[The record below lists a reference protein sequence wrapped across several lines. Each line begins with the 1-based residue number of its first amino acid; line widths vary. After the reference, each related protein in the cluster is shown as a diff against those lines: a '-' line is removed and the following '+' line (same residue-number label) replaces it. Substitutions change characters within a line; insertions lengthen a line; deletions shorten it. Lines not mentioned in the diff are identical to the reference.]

1 MTQRGVGADRKLQL
15 RDREDE
21 NRKRNRAVRS
31 FVFEQVTG
39 AAKARVAFW
48 FSGLGR
54 QTFAFSQA
62 VAGAT
67 QLDLLGVDYDA
78 TPVRAAVVAD
88 AVVIDLQLA
97 PRTAARRP

>member
-1 MTQRGVGADRKLQL
+1 MI
-15 RDREDE
+15 
-21 NRKRNRAVRS
+21 
-31 FVFEQVTG
+31 
-39 AAKARVAFW
+39 AAW
-48 FSGLGR
+48 YSGLGK
-54 QTFAFSQA
+54 QTFAFTQA

-67 QLDLLGVDYDA
+67 SFDLLGVDYDA